1 MYKAEAVI
9 DYIVYQEPLDESHV
23 YWCSSSSL
31 WTRAYLAIGQNWKCE
46 SVEKQSTKALMFISF
61 KVWKTSSALEVFR
74 LSNTHCLPQA
84 VNYSGIQNIVL
95 VPELIKMAVVF
106 VRGSDC
112 NHS

>member
-1 MYKAEAVI
+1 MNLI
-9 DYIVYQEPLDESHV
+9 LV

-31 WTRAYLAIGQNWKCE
+31 WTRAYLAI
-46 SVEKQSTKALMFISF
+46 KQSTKALLFISF